1 MNVRMYLLLFYS
13 ASGFLFLAYYKS
25 LQIHYTSFIVL
36 CLNVDMYFSSAQSNK

>member
-1 MNVRMYLLLFYS
+1 MYLLLFS
-13 ASGFLFLAYYKS
+13 FCVRNSVLAYYKS